1 VAKKRRRQRETA
13 KRRRQTG
20 LPADRQPKL
29 EALSIVLAQTPGR
42 DSKALVRTLMR
53 RIRLDGWTVEPV
65 VEDGTEVEMVPPP
78 RGVSVARG
86 WNLTHALRDQPEVA
100 YAAPM
105 FRYLVPE
112 NAPVR
117 ARKASSGRSQDD
129 PATNKDYEWS
139 LVKANVL
146 EAWRLFGARLP
157 GAGVHVGHPDT
168 GYTLHPELAEPA
180 RLLVSEGYDYDD
192 DDPDP
197 LDDLTDD
204 FLDNPG
210 HGTGTGSVIL
220 SGVGS
225 ATGGTGPFVSGVA
238 PHAVL
243 IPIRTTESVVL
254 FSMRGLRRAIDHA
267 TTHGA
272 QVISM
277 SLGGPFPGFGTERAI
292 ARAVD
297 AGTIVLAAAG
307 NEVGFVVFPAAFDL
321 VIAVA
326 ASNVRDEPWSGS
338 SHGRAVDITAPG
350 ESVWR
355 ARSARDQSGKMAFT
369 VERGNGTSFAV
380 ATTAGV
386 AALWVSF
393 HGWTNLVR
401 RFGAGNIARVFKQI
415 LQVTCRTPRG
425 WDTVEYGPGIVDAK
439 RLLAA
444 PLPENAPARKFRDAM
459 RAAVAVDTTG
469 IETLVHLFPDVPR
482 TRVEEF
488 VADLLH
494 VSDRDLP
501 ATLQEVG
508 DELAFHLIMQPQL
521 LEKLRAG
528 ARGRRSAGSARQ
540 TARRRLSESNVSS
553 RLRKQLR
560 QGK

>member
-1 VAKKRRRQRETA
+1 MAKKQR
-13 KRRRQTG
+13 KRRTAVKRTG
-20 LPADRQPKL
+20 QVRPPVDRQPKL
-29 EALSIVLAQTPGR
+29 EALSVVLAKAPGR
-42 DSKALVRTLMR
+42 DPAALARTLTR
-53 RIRLDGWTVEPV
+53 RIGLNGWKIEAV
-65 VEDGTEVEMVPPP
+65 VDDYTEVEIVPPP
-78 RGVSVARG
+78 RGVSVARA
-86 WNLTHALRDQPEVA
+86 WDLTYALRDQPEVT

-112 NAPVR
+112 NVPVR
-117 ARKASSGRSQDD
+117 ARRAAGRSGGGDD
-129 PATNKDYEWS
+129 PATDTDYEWS
-139 LVKANVL
+139 LVKSNVL

-157 GAGVHVGHPDT
+157 GAGVQVGHPDT

-180 RLLVSEGYDYDD
+180 RLLVSQGYDYDD
-192 DDPDP
+192 DDADP
-197 LDDLTDD
+197 IDDLTDD

-238 PHAVL
+238 PHAAL

-254 FSMRGLRRAIDHA
+254 ISMRGLRQAIDHS

-307 NEVGFVVFPAAFDL
+307 NEVGFVVFPAAFDQ

-338 SHGRAVDITAPG
+338 SHGPAVDITAPG

-355 ARSARDQSGKMAFT
+355 ARPTRDQSGQMTFT

-401 RFGAGNIARVFKQI
+401 QFGASNIARVFKQT
-415 LQVTCRTPRG
+415 LQSTCRTPRG
-425 WDTVEYGPGIVDAK
+425 WDTAEYGPGIVDAK
-439 RLLAA
+439 QLLAA
-444 PLPENAPARKFRDAM
+444 PLPATAPARKFRDAR

-469 IETLVHLFPDVPR
+469 IETLVHLFPDLPR
-482 TRVEEF
+482 TRVEELA
-488 VADLLH
+488 ADLLH
-494 VSDRDLP
+494 VSDRELP
-501 ATLQEVG
+501 AALQDFG
-508 DELAFHLIMQPQL
+508 DELAFHLVMQPQL
-521 LEKLRAG
+521 LEQLGAG
-528 ARGRRSAGSARQ
+528 SRSARSAGPARQ
-540 TARRRLSESNVSS
+540 AARRRFSQSTISS
-553 RLRKQLR
+553 RLRRQLR
-560 QGK
+560 

>member
-1 VAKKRRRQRETA
+1 MAKKRRSPKMSSQ
-13 KRRRQTG
+13 RRRHTVRSG
-20 LPADRQPKL
+20 DRRPTL
-29 EALSIVLAQTPGR
+29 EALSVVVAQAPGR
-42 DSKALVRTLMR
+42 DPARLVATLAR
-53 RIRLDGWTVEPV
+53 RLGLAGWTIESV
-65 VEDGTEVEMVPPP
+65 VDDGSEVEILPPA
-78 RGVSVARG
+78 RRVSVSRA
-86 WNLTHALRDQPEVA
+86 WDLAYAFRDQPEVV

-117 ARKASSGRSQDD
+117 ARKASGRGATDD
-129 PATNKDYEWS
+129 PATDTDYEWS
-139 LVKANVL
+139 LVSANVL
-146 EAWRLFGARLP
+146 EAWRLFGSRLP
-157 GAGVHVGHPDT
+157 GAGVQVGHPDT

-238 PHAVL
+238 PHALL

-254 FSMRGLRRAIDHA
+254 FSMRGLRQALDHA

-272 QVISM
+272 QVVSM

-292 ARAVD
+292 ARAIE

-307 NEVGFVVFPAAFDL
+307 NEIGFVVFPAAFEQ

-326 ASNVRDEPWSGS
+326 ASNIRDQPWTGS
-338 SHGRAVDITAPG
+338 SHGPAVDITAPG

-355 ARSARDQSGKMAFT
+355 AKATRQPSGQMAFA

-401 RFGAGNIARVFKQI
+401 RFGAGNIARVFKQL
-415 LQVTCRTPRG
+415 LQESCRTPRG
-425 WDTVEYGPGIVDAK
+425 WDTGEYGPGIVDA
-439 RLLAA
+439 RSLLAA
-444 PLPENAPARKFRDAM
+444 PLPATAPARKLRTGT
-459 RAAVAVDTTG
+459 RASVAVDTTG
-469 IETLVHLFPDVPR
+469 IETIVHLCPDVSR
-482 TRVEEF
+482 ARVEEA
-488 VADLLH
+488 VAELLH
-494 VSDRDLP
+494 VADRELP
-501 ATLQEVG
+501 AILQDLG
-508 DELAFHLIMQPQL
+508 DELAFQLIMQPAL
-521 LEKLRAG
+521 LQELRASAG
-528 ARGRRSAGSARQ
+528 GGRRAASSRQ
-540 TARRRLSESNVSS
+540 ASRRRLSQTALSS
-553 RLRKQLR
+553 RLKKQLR
-560 QGK
+560 GQ

>member
-1 VAKKRRRQRETA
+1 VAKKQRKRGTPA
-13 KRRRQTG
+13 KRGQSR
-20 LPADRQPKL
+20 PPVDRQPKL
-29 EALSIVLAQTPGR
+29 EALSVVLAKAPGR
-42 DSKALVRTLMR
+42 DPAASARTLTR
-53 RIRLDGWTVEPV
+53 RIGLDGWKVEPV
-65 VEDGTEVEMVPPP
+65 VDDYTEVEIVPPP
-78 RGVSVARG
+78 RGVGVARA
-86 WNLTHALRDQPEVA
+86 WDLTYALRDQPEVT
-100 YAAPM
+100 YASPM

-117 ARKASSGRSQDD
+117 ARRASGRSGGDD
-129 PATNKDYEWS
+129 PATDTDYEWS
-139 LVKANVL
+139 LVNANVL
-146 EAWRLFGARLP
+146 EAWRLFGARPP
-157 GAGVHVGHPDT
+157 GSGVQVGHPDT

-180 RLLVSEGYDYDD
+180 RLLVSQGYDYDD
-192 DDPDP
+192 DDADP
-197 LDDLTDD
+197 VDDLTDD

-238 PHAVL
+238 PHAAL

-254 FSMRGLRRAIDHA
+254 ISMRGLRQAIDHA

-277 SLGGPFPGFGTERAI
+277 SLGGPFPGFGTERAV

-307 NEVGFVVFPAAFDL
+307 NEVGFVVFPAAFDQ

-326 ASNVRDEPWSGS
+326 ASNIRDEPWSGS
-338 SHGRAVDITAPG
+338 SHGPAVDITAPG

-355 ARSARDQSGKMAFT
+355 ARATREQSGQMTFS

-401 RFGAGNIARVFKQI
+401 RFGASNIARVFKQT
-415 LQVTCRTPRG
+415 LQATCRTPRG
-425 WDTVEYGPGIVDAK
+425 WNTAEYGPGIVDA
-439 RLLAA
+439 RQLLAA
-444 PLPENAPARKFRDAM
+444 ALPATAPARKFRDAR

-469 IETLVHLFPDVPR
+469 IETLVHLFPDLPR
-482 TRVEEF
+482 TRVEAL

-494 VSDRDLP
+494 VSDRELP
-501 ATLQEVG
+501 AAVQDLG
-508 DELAFHLIMQPQL
+508 DELAFHLVMQPQL
-521 LEKLRAG
+521 LEQLRAG
-528 ARGRRSAGSARQ
+528 SSGARHARSSRQ
-540 TARRRLSESNVSS
+540 TARRRFSRSKISS
-553 RLRKQLR
+553 RLRRQLR
-560 QGK
+560 